1 MLKKLII
8 FLILGL
14 PVACFAQVEAATDS
28 LYSYTQSNNLLQFVR
43 LGATQLQS
51 STLQKAGIV
60 GVTYQQA
67 TGSFRVAQ
75 EAQKSTATSFNTE
88 GLNTLG
94 RFKVY
99 GFFNFT
105 KSKDDSLTFNMKGL
119 KDSPQPLYFIANK
132 ASNYERQ
139 TYYGGGIL
147 SYGLLRDKMFL
158 STGVDY
164 FYNSSAGS
172 VDPRAIVYTYRI
184 KFSPELTYKLGS
196 NFFGL
201 GLVTGFGDE
210 DVNKIKFKNANY
222 SGLPTD
228 ALRIPYI
235 NYGYGFFEVSTSA
248 FVRKNKF
255 SGLNASY
262 AGTLKTWAINAK
274 LAYEVNEETNQN
286 EVEKNVNNATL
297 SVFQLETMR
306 LDLLLTKRGT
316 FGSHQLKV
324 QFEQQSGNDNLNQ
337 QRARNYTYESRN
349 GQIFYNWLNNKT
361 VNHQLDWS
369 AGLNY
374 LYNSKRDATA
384 SHQLVYNTLEPQL
397 GHSQYWHNHAKDLIS
412 AGLQLSARISFDTQ
426 VNVPATQVT
435 TFSKGVVFPDY
446 LYWSAKATRASF
458 RFNYITERV
467 IKKFKTGFSLESSYL
482 KPINTIADVN
492 NATFV
497 PKQGYLDLKLSLN
510 LYL

>member
-1 MLKKLII
+1 MLKRLII
-8 FLILGL
+8 VLILGL
-14 PVACFAQVEAATDS
+14 PVACLAQAEAAADS
-28 LYSYTQSNNLLQFVR
+28 LYSYTQSNNILQFIR
-43 LGATQLQS
+43 LSATQLQS
-51 STLQKAGIV
+51 STLQKAGVAGIS
-60 GVTYQQA
+60 YRQA
-67 TGSFRVAQ
+67 TGSYRVAQ
-75 EAQKSTATSFNTE
+75 EAQKSTSTSFNTD

-94 RFKVY
+94 RFKLH
-99 GFFNFT
+99 GFFNFSRT
-105 KSKDDSLTFNMKGL
+105 KDDSLSFNMKGI
-119 KDSPQPLYFIANK
+119 KDSPQPLYFMAKK

-139 TYYGGGIL
+139 TYNGGGII
-147 SYGLLRDKMFL
+147 SYALLKDKMFL

-196 NFFGL
+196 NFLGL
-201 GLVTGFGDE
+201 GLLTGYGDE
-210 DVNKIKFKNANY
+210 DVQKMKFKNENY
-222 SGLPTD
+222 AGLPTD

-235 NYGYGFFEVSTSA
+235 NYGYGFYQISTTA
-248 FVRKNKF
+248 FKRKNKF

-262 AGTLKTWAINAK
+262 AGMLKSWSVNAK
-274 LAYEVNEETNQN
+274 LAYEVNEESNQN
-286 EVEKNVNNATL
+286 ELDKNVNNTTI
-297 SVFQLETMR
+297 SVFQLETTR
-306 LDLLLTKRGT
+306 FDLLLTKRGT

-337 QRARNYTYESRN
+337 QRARNFTYESRN
-349 GQIFYNWLNNKT
+349 GVIFYSWLNNKA
-361 VNHQLDWS
+361 VNHQFDWS

-374 LYNSKRDATA
+374 LYNSKRDATS

-412 AGLQLSARISFDTQ
+412 AGLQFSARIPFDMQ
-426 VNVPATQVT
+426 LNVPPTQVT
-435 TFSKGVVFPDY
+435 VFSKGVVFPDY
-446 LYWSAKATRASF
+446 LYWSAKAARASF
-458 RFNYITERV
+458 RFNYVTERV
-467 IKKFKTGFSLESSYL
+467 VKKFKTGFGLESSYL
-482 KPINTIADVN
+482 KPLNTVADVY